1 MVQNAWTWLWM
12 REAWFVA
19 WRTGGGMF
27 IAGIDYGHNGDG
39 DNDDH
44 NGYGDDNVLEDWRV
58 DI

>member
-1 MVQNAWTWLWM
+1 M
-12 REAWFVA
+12 A
-19 WRTGGGMF
+19 WRTGGWMF
-27 IAGIDYGHNGDG
+27 IAGLDYGHDGDG